1 MENLKILIVEDEL
14 LIAENLAIKLKK
26 FGYTIGNIVSSGKA
40 ALEYVRSEKPDLILM
55 DIAIKGNLN
64 GIQTAA
70 KINEKAEIP
79 IIYLTAYA
87 DDETLER
94 ATQTNCYGYILKPFK
109 DRELNATIKV
119 AIKKY
124 REQTT
129 IQNSL
134 QEAIDQY
141 SSEQVDIHIDN
152 LTQLPNRLFV
162 RELFECLLLKE
173 RELSKSQSQQSK
185 TVKTITNSDVSKVNQ
200 NIIGILYL
208 QLDRFQRIN
217 NSLGNKSGDLLIKAV
232 AERLKECSDNCIGES
247 FIARLQNSEFVI
259 LLGGISLRQQAAD
272 FARTTLERLNQPFL
286 INSQEIFLTASIGIA
301 LYPLDRLEIKGLL
314 KQAKRAMKYSQEQ
327 GGNQYKFYTAA
338 LKMVG
343 HLAAK
348 DNLSLET
355 DLHYALERNELEL
368 YFQPKINLRTGRII
382 STEALI
388 RWNHPKLGVIPSDKF
403 IDIAEASSLMESIGE
418 WTLKKACKRTHK
430 WHQAGFKHLTI
441 AINLSSHQFK
451 QLDLFHKLTQI
462 LFDSNLDP
470 QFLELEL
477 TERILVDNIKA
488 NVQRMNLIK
497 KLGIKIAIDNFG
509 AGYSSLSY
517 LQQFPF
523 DTLKIDRSF
532 LKNIDRNPTNAIIT
546 KTIIEMAHQ
555 LKLKVVAEGIERQA
569 ELAFLVEHKCDEAQ
583 GYLFSRPLP
592 TKEFEQLLLSK
603 KCFPLPNSTLSPAKT
618 NS

>member
-1 MENLKILIVEDEL
+1 MENIKILIVEDEL
-14 LIAENLAIKLKK
+14 LIAENLATKLKK
-26 FGYTIGNIVSSGKA
+26 FGYTIGNIVASGKA
-40 ALEYVRSEKPDLILM
+40 ALEYVESEKPDLILM

-109 DRELNATIKV
+109 DRELHATIKV

-134 QEAIDQY
+134 QEAINQY
-141 SSEQVDIHIDN
+141 SSEQVDIHIDS

-162 RELFECLLLKE
+162 RELFEYLLSKE
-173 RELSKSQSQQSK
+173 RNLSKSQSQK
-185 TVKTITNSDVSKVNQ
+185 PETAKTIITSDVSKVNQ

-217 NSLGNKSGDLLIKAV
+217 DSLGNKNGDLLIQAV
-232 AERLKECSDNCIGES
+232 AERLKECSDNCDGES
-247 FIARLQNSEFVI
+247 SIARLDNSEFVI
-259 LLGGISLRQQAAD
+259 LLGGIALRQQAAD
-272 FARTTLERLNQPFL
+272 FARIILERVNQPFS
-286 INSQEIFLTASIGIA
+286 IGSQEIFLTASIGIA
-301 LYPLDRLEIKGLL
+301 LYPLDRLEIEGLL

-338 LKMVG
+338 LKTIA
-343 HLAAK
+343 HLVSE
-348 DNLSLET
+348 DYLSLET

-368 YFQPKINLRTGRII
+368 YYQPKINLRTGQIV

-388 RWNHPKLGVIPSDKF
+388 RWNHPKLGVIPSNKF

-418 WTLKKACKRTHK
+418 WMLKKACKRTKK
-430 WHQAGFKHLTI
+430 WHQAGFKYLTT
-441 AINLSSHQFK
+441 AINLSGRQFK
-451 QLDLFHKLTQI
+451 QFDLFHKLTQI
-462 LFDSNLDP
+462 LFDSDLNP

-477 TERILVDNIKA
+477 TEKILVDNIKA

-497 KLGIKIAIDNFG
+497 KLGIKISIDDFG
-509 AGYSSLSY
+509 TGYSSLGY

-532 LKNIDRNPTNAIIT
+532 LKNIERNPTNAIIT

-555 LKLKVVAEGIERQA
+555 LKLKVVAEGLETQA

-592 TKEFEQLLLSK
+592 TKEFEQLLLSR
-603 KCFPLPNSTLSPAKT
+603 KCFPIPKSTLSPAKP
-618 NS
+618 

>member
-1 MENLKILIVEDEL
+1 MKNIKILIVEDEL
-14 LIAENLAIKLKK
+14 LIAENLAMKLKK
-26 FGYTIGNIVSSGKA
+26 FGYIIDNIVSSGKA
-40 ALEYVRSEKPDLILM
+40 ALEYVKSEKPDLILM

-64 GIQTAA
+64 GIETAT

-109 DRELNATIKV
+109 DRELHATIKV
-119 AIKKY
+119 ALRKY
-124 REQTT
+124 HEKNA

-134 QEAIDQY
+134 QEAINQY
-141 SSEQVDIHIDN
+141 SSEHINIHIDS

-162 RELFECLLLKE
+162 RDLFEHLLSQYKNP
-173 RELSKSQSQQSK
+173 SKSRPQKQKREESVAKSD
-185 TVKTITNSDVSKVNQ
+185 ITQVNQ
-200 NIIGILYL
+200 NIVGILYF

-217 NSLGNKSGDLLIKAV
+217 DSLGNESGDLLIQAI
-232 AERLKECSDNCIGES
+232 AEKLKECSNHCEDESCIV
-247 FIARLQNSEFVI
+247 RLHNSEFVI

-272 FARTTLERLNQPFL
+272 FARIVLERMNKPFL
-286 INSQEIFLTASIGIA
+286 ISGQEIFLTASIGIA
-301 LYPLDRLEIKGLL
+301 LYPLDQVEIDQLL

-327 GGNQYKFYTAA
+327 GGNQYKFYTTAF
-338 LKMVG
+338 KMIGYLVSE
-343 HLAAK
+343 
-348 DNLSLET
+348 DYLSLET

-368 YFQPKINLRTGRII
+368 YYQPKINLGTGQIV

-388 RWNHPKLGVIPSDKF
+388 RWNHPKIGIIPSDKF
-403 IDIAEASSLMESIGE
+403 IHIAEASSMMESIGE
-418 WTLKKACKRTHK
+418 WALKKACKRTQNWHK
-430 WHQAGFKHLTI
+430 AGFNYLTT
-441 AINLSSHQFK
+441 AINLSSCQFK

-477 TERILVDNIKA
+477 TEKILVDSVKA

-497 KLGIKIAIDNFG
+497 KLGVKISIDDFG
-509 AGYSSLSY
+509 TGYSSLGY

-532 LKNIDRNPTNAIIT
+532 LKNIDQNPTNAIIT

-555 LKLKVVAEGIERQA
+555 LKLKVVAEGLETKA
-569 ELAFLVEHKCDEAQ
+569 ELAFLLKNKCDEAQ

-592 TKEFEQLLLSK
+592 TKEFEQLLLSR
-603 KCFPLPNSTLSPAKT
+603 KCFAGFDSTFSIANT
-618 NS
+618 